1 MTNSRSVLIF
11 FVGAALLYV
20 ASALIAGIFG
30 YAVFNEGQYYPPS
43 ANALPFLGPI
53 PSQSV
58 ILPAEALH
66 GFLIALVLFPFRK
79 RMQEL
84 GRLYGGL
91 ATAFLIFALGEL
103 SDVIEQSLYYKPL
116 PLGFVAASVVEIL
129 IQALLFGQL
138 LFILEKRYGHFASVR

>member
-1 MTNSRSVLIF
+1 LTNSRSVLIF